1 MPFHRFD
8 SSDATAPS
16 ATNTS
21 SDNQN
26 ASARRLERLNAISID
41 RLNGEHHPLPQYS
54 ERLGRRTQPPRG
66 AVSELTPLIY
76 KGVMFIFQ
84 MNSYKFKLTF

>member
-1 MPFHRFD
+1 MLFHRFD
-8 SSDATAPS
+8 SSDATLQTVHRA
-16 ATNTS
+16 AKHLTNALRGIS
-21 SDNQN
+21 
-26 ASARRLERLNAISID
+26 ERLNAISIS

>member
-1 MPFHRFD
+1 MTSDRFD
-8 SSDATAPS
+8 SSVENTAS

-26 ASARRLERLNAISID
+26 APLRRLERLASIQSERLSGRNASF
-41 RLNGEHHPLPQYS
+41 PQYS
-54 ERLGRRTQPPRG
+54 ERLGRRSQPHRG

-84 MNSYKFKLTF
+84 MNSYKTKLTF